1 MALSALSLPGE
12 LQRFM
17 DRAARGEIELGV
29 RNLDESA
36 RLIYHAGQQ
45 LLWGMLAATAA
56 VLATVFDGRGQHRA
70 TWIAAIASGLGG
82 LFLIGGWFAG
92 HPRRPRNRR

>member
-1 MALSALSLPGE
+1 MLPA
-12 LQRFM
+12 RW
-17 DRAARGEIELGV
+17 RGEIEFGF
-29 RNLDESA
+29 RNLDENA
-36 RLIYHAGQQ
+36 RLIYNAGQQ

-82 LFLIGGWFAG
+82 LFLIGNWFAG
-92 HPRRPRNRR
+92 HPKRARNRR